1 MNSLETPALVA
12 VIAITMGLLK
22 VIEMLIS
29 KKSSNSSVLTGEERG
44 WLQGLHDLH
53 EKCDTDGTP
62 LVYVPRSWA
71 EIQRNMQH
79 VMTKIVND
87 QRRIADILERI
98 DKKLDDKQYFAGG
111 MGQLILAPYFMETK
125 K

>member
-1 MNSLETPALVA
+1 MNTEMPALVA
-12 VIAITMGLLK
+12 VIAITMGLIK

-29 KKSSNSSVLTGEERG
+29 KTSNKNSVLTSEERG
-44 WLQGLHDLH
+44 WLQGLHELH

-71 EIQRNMQH
+71 EIQRNMQNI
-79 VMTKIVND
+79 MTKIVND

-98 DKKLDDKQYFAGG
+98 DKKLDK
-111 MGQLILAPYFMETK
+111 
-125 K
+125 

>member
-1 MNSLETPALVA
+1 MSSEMPALVA
-12 VIAITMGLLK
+12 VIAITMGLIN

-29 KKSSNSSVLTGEERG
+29 KTASKSSVLTSEERG
-44 WLQGLHDLH
+44 WLQGLHEVH
-53 EKCDTDGTP
+53 EKCDSDGTP

-98 DKKLDDKQYFAGG
+98 DKKLDN
-111 MGQLILAPYFMETK
+111 
-125 K
+125 

>member
-1 MNSLETPALVA
+1 MNTEMPALVA
-12 VIAITMGLLK
+12 VIAITMGLIK

-29 KKSSNSSVLTGEERG
+29 KTSNKNSILTSEERG
-44 WLQGLHDLH
+44 WLQGLHELH

-71 EIQRNMQH
+71 EIQRNMQNI
-79 VMTKIVND
+79 MTKIVND

-98 DKKLDDKQYFAGG
+98 DKKLDK
-111 MGQLILAPYFMETK
+111 
-125 K
+125 

>member
-1 MNSLETPALVA
+1 MSTEMPALVA
-12 VIAITMGLLK
+12 IIAITMGLIK

-29 KKSSNSSVLTGEERG
+29 KTSNKNSVLTSEERG
-44 WLQGLHDLH
+44 WLQGLHEVH

-98 DKKLDDKQYFAGG
+98 DKKLDN
-111 MGQLILAPYFMETK
+111 
-125 K
+125 

>member
-1 MNSLETPALVA
+1 MPALVA
-12 VIAITMGLLK
+12 VIAITMGLIK

-29 KKSSNSSVLTGEERG
+29 KTSNKNSVLTSEERG

-71 EIQRNMQH
+71 EIQRNMQNI
-79 VMTKIVND
+79 MTKIVND

-98 DKKLDDKQYFAGG
+98 DKKLDK
-111 MGQLILAPYFMETK
+111 
-125 K
+125 

>member
-1 MNSLETPALVA
+1 MSSEMPALVA
-12 VIAITMGLLK
+12 VIAITMGLIK

-29 KKSSNSSVLTGEERG
+29 KTASKSSVLTSEERG
-44 WLQGLHDLH
+44 WLKGLHEVH
-53 EKCDTDGTP
+53 EKCDADGTP

-98 DKKLDDKQYFAGG
+98 DKKLDS
-111 MGQLILAPYFMETK
+111 
-125 K
+125 

>member
-1 MNSLETPALVA
+1 MSTEMPALVA
-12 VIAITMGLLK
+12 IIAITMGLIK

-29 KKSSNSSVLTGEERG
+29 KTSNKNSVLTSEERG
-44 WLQGLHDLH
+44 WLQGLHEVH
-53 EKCDTDGTP
+53 EKCDSDGTP

-98 DKKLDDKQYFAGG
+98 DQKLDK
-111 MGQLILAPYFMETK
+111 
-125 K
+125 